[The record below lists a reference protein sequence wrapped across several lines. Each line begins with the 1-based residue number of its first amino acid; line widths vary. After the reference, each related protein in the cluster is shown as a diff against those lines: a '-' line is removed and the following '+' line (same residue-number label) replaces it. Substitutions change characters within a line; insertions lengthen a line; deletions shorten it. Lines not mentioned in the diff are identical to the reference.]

1 MGDKPDLERG
11 IYRVTL
17 TLLPGQTRHIVE
29 NDFIFR
35 DNELLLVLE
44 WGGPKTNQFPLVTLK
59 LDPERLKESP
69 SMAGYFVYDG
79 DLVDPRTVQ

>member
-17 TLLPGQTRHIVE
+17 TLVLGQARHIVE
-29 NDFIFR
+29 NDFILR
-35 DNELLLVLE
+35 DGELLLVLE
-44 WGGPKTNQFPLVTLK
+44 WSGQKTNQFPLVTLE

-69 SMAGYFVYDG
+69 GMAGYFVYDG
-79 DLVDPRTVQ
+79 DVVDPRRVQ